1 MMESML
7 SPYKVLDLTDHKGFL
22 CGKILSDLGA
32 DVIKVEPP
40 GGCPSRNIGPFYHN
54 IPDPEK
60 SLYWFAY
67 NADKRGITLNI
78 ETARG
83 QDILKKLAAKADFLI
98 ESFHPGYLDSLG
110 LGYQALKQ
118 VNPRL
123 IVTSITPF
131 GQSGPYKDY
140 EATDLV
146 GMAMGG
152 LMYITGDS
160 DRPPVR
166 ISFPQ
171 AYFHASADAACGALL
186 AHYHREL
193 TGQGQHVDVS
203 MQQSVVWTMMNAR
216 LFWEMTGTFLK
227 RVGPF
232 RAGLSSGAIQRQ
244 TWACRDGA
252 VTFTVMGGA
261 GGAGTNRAL
270 VNWMDEE
277 GMADDELKGMDWS
290 AFDMAAASREFH
302 QRIEEKIGRFFAR
315 HTKQELF
322 DGALKRRIMLYP
334 VSTPADIAVNPQLA
348 AREYW
353 VEVEHEELGACIK
366 YPGAFLK
373 SSEVSCALKCRPPLI
388 GEHNYEVYGQE
399 LGLSGKE
406 LAVLKEEGVI

>member
-1 MMESML
+1 ML
-7 SPYKVLDLTDHKGFL
+7 SPYKSLDLTDHKGFL
-22 CGKILSDLGA
+22 CGKILADLGA
-32 DVIKVEPP
+32 DVIKIEPP
-40 GGCPSRNIGPFYHN
+40 GGCPSRNIGPFYRN
-54 IPDPEK
+54 IPHPER

-67 NADKRGITLNI
+67 NAGKRGITLDI

-83 QDILKKLAAKADFLI
+83 RDILKKLAAKADFII
-98 ESFHPGYLDSLG
+98 ESFSPGYLDRLG

-123 IVTSITPF
+123 IMTSITPF
-131 GQSGPYKDY
+131 GQSGPYEDY
-140 EATDLV
+140 QATDLV

-152 LMYITGDS
+152 LMYLTGDS

-166 ISFPQ
+166 ISFSQ
-171 AYFHASADAACGALL
+171 AYLHAAADAACGTLL

-216 LFWEMTGTFLK
+216 PFWELTGTFLK

-244 TWACRDGA
+244 TWSCRDGA
-252 VTFTVMGGA
+252 VTFIVMGGA

-270 VNWMDEE
+270 VEWMDEE
-277 GMADDELKGMDWS
+277 GMADEELKGIDWD

-302 QRIEEKIGRFFAR
+302 QRIEEKIGRFFVT
-315 HTKQELF
+315 HTKEELF
-322 DGALKRRIMLYP
+322 TEAAERRIMLYP
-334 VSTPADIAVNPQLA
+334 VSTPADIVLSPQLA

-353 VEVEHEELGACIK
+353 VGVEHDELRTCIS

-373 SSEVSCALKCRPPLI
+373 SSEAPCSLKRRAPLI
-388 GEHNYEVYGQE
+388 GEHNHEIYQQE
-399 LGLSGKE
+399 LGLSNEE
-406 LAVLKEEGVI
+406 LATLREASII

>member
-1 MMESML
+1 MEAML
-7 SPYKVLDLTDHKGFL
+7 SPYKSLDLADYKGFL
-22 CGKILSDLGA
+22 CGKILADLGA
-32 DVIKVEPP
+32 DVIKIEPP
-40 GGCPSRNIGPFYHN
+40 GGCPSRNIGPFYRN
-54 IPDPEK
+54 IPHPER

-67 NADKRGITLNI
+67 NAGKRGITLDI
-78 ETARG
+78 ETAQG
-83 QDILKKLAAKADFLI
+83 EDILKKLAAKADFII
-98 ESFHPGYLDSLG
+98 ESFSPGYLDSLG
-110 LGYQALKQ
+110 LGYEALQQ

-123 IVTSITPF
+123 IMTSITPF

-140 EATDLV
+140 KATDLV

-152 LMYITGDS
+152 LMYLTGDS

-171 AYFHASADAACGALL
+171 AYLHAAADAACGTLL

-216 LFWEMTGTFLK
+216 PFWELTGTSLK

-232 RAGLSSGAIQRQ
+232 RAGLSSGSIQRQ
-244 TWACRDGA
+244 TWSCRDGA
-252 VTFTVMGGA
+252 VTFIVMGGA

-270 VNWMDEE
+270 VEWMDEE
-277 GMADDELKGMDWS
+277 GMADEELRGIDWD

-302 QRIEEKIGRFFAR
+302 QRIEEKIGRFFAA
-315 HTKQELF
+315 HTKEELF
-322 DGALKRRIMLYP
+322 VEAVKRRIMLYP
-334 VSTPADIAVNPQLA
+334 VSTPADIALSPQLI

-353 VEVEHEELGACIK
+353 VEVEHAELGACIS

-373 SSEVSCALKCRPPLI
+373 SSEAPCSLRRRAPLI
-388 GEHNYEVYGQE
+388 GEHNQEVYQQE
-399 LGLSGKE
+399 LGLSNE
-406 LAVLKEEGVI
+406 QLAALREASVI

>member
-1 MMESML
+1 MIESML
-7 SPYKVLDLTDHKGFL
+7 GPYKVLDLTDYKGFL

-32 DVIKVEPP
+32 DVVKVEPP

-54 IPDPEK
+54 IPNPER

-67 NADKRGITLNI
+67 NAGKRGITLNI
-78 ETARG
+78 ETAQG
-83 QDILKKLAAKADFLI
+83 KDILKKLVAKADFLI
-98 ESFHPGYLDSLG
+98 ESFPPGYLDSLG
-110 LGYQALKQ
+110 LGYEALKQ

-171 AYFHASADAACGALL
+171 AYLHAAADAACGTLL

-203 MQQSVVWTMMNAR
+203 MQQSVVWTMLNAR

-227 RVGPF
+227 RAGPF

-244 TWACRDGA
+244 TWSCQDGTI
-252 VTFTVMGGA
+252 TFAIMGGA

-270 VNWMDEE
+270 VSWMDEE
-277 GMADDELKGMDWS
+277 GMADEELRNMDWN

-302 QRIEEKIGRFFAR
+302 QRIEDKIGRFFAT

-334 VSTPADIAVNPQLA
+334 VSTSADIAVNPQLA

-353 VEVEHEELGACIK
+353 VEVEHEELGACIN

-373 SSEVSCALKCRPPLI
+373 SSEVSCALKRRPPLI
-388 GEHNYEVYGQE
+388 GEHNNEIYRQE
-399 LGLSGKE
+399 LGLSHE
-406 LAVLKEEGVI
+406 QLAALKEEGVI